1 MQAGPDDVGY
11 LQAGGSPRRSTDLKI
26 MTTKGK
32 IAATPAP
39 GDDSNGQDQRIL
51 SGADLLAQLRAA
63 KEQATAKAKE
73 QATHTGGTPKPDRR
87 IIWPETVTAAAEAMT
102 PALLLP
108 THAPSK
114 GPSVQGV
121 ARGILASVAAPRDL
135 ESLNRP
141 IPAPAGNRNDP
152 LLVIVRGWIHNSCYG
167 CPLYAGQ
174 SMAEGGRM
182 PLEVILN
189 TLPLE
194 AERYKGTAWSQTM
207 FGKGQTSIL
216 SQIANQAG
224 RFAVLNCEDF
234 TVSLVRD
241 FNV

>member
-1 MQAGPDDVGY
+1 
-11 LQAGGSPRRSTDLKI
+11 
-26 MTTKGK
+26 MTSKVK
-32 IAATPAP
+32 AAPAPAP
-39 GDDSNGQDQRIL
+39 GDDSNGQEQPIL
-51 SGADLLAQLRAA
+51 TGSELLAQLRAA
-63 KEQATAKAKE
+63 KQQATARAKE
-73 QATHTGGTPKPDRR
+73 QATHTGGAPKPDRR
-87 IIWPETVTAAAEAMT
+87 IMWPETVTAAAEAMT
-102 PALLLP
+102 PVLLLP

-121 ARGILASVAAPRDL
+121 TRGILASVAAPRDL
-135 ESLNRP
+135 EALNRP
-141 IPAPAGNRNDP
+141 IPVPAEGRNDP
-152 LLVIVRGWIHNSCYG
+152 LLVIVRSWIHNSCYG
-167 CPLYAGQ
+167 CPLYSGP

-182 PLEVILN
+182 PFQTIIE

-194 AERYKGTAWSQTM
+194 AERYKKTAWSQVA

-241 FNV
+241 FNA